1 MGIDNNKNKDKAMTA
16 VEILASLYDG
26 AVYTELLPEL
36 DSEGTKAEAITAYGK
51 VNDIPV
57 YAFVQCMDRFDG
69 AMSIAQANKL
79 VKLYELAVKT
89 GYPVVGF
96 YRDSTGRVMQG
107 NMLLDVL
114 GELLCASSTLS
125 GVVPQ
130 ISVILGNCV
139 GTSAL
144 LAANADFVIKT
155 ESAKISVSDSCCDGS
170 KSAAFITSDEAS
182 AVAKAAELLSYLP
195 VNNLAELPFAVES
208 VMDDCKDFDTVFD
221 KDSKLTL
228 FEKYSDVAEIS
239 FRNLNA
245 AVVGTVKATGKAI
258 DTKTAKKIANFVRFC
273 DAFSIPVITA
283 VDTEGFECL
292 GGAKTVLSAY
302 AEATTPKLSVITG
315 NAVGMAYLSLAGK
328 GAKVDTVIGIAGAV
342 ISPVAPKAAAY
353 IALSDKFAGTVE
365 DQDKQ
370 IDEYIKS
377 ELSAE
382 NAAKQ
387 GFVDDISD
395 YQNLRAKLASYLD
408 ILSAKRVETLP
419 KKHPTI

>member
-1 MGIDNNKNKDKAMTA
+1 MGIDNKNDKKTMTA
-16 VEILASLYDG
+16 VEILSSFYDG

-36 DSEGTKAEAITAYGK
+36 DSEGAKAEAITACGK
-51 VNDIPV
+51 VNGMSV

-114 GELLCASSTLS
+114 GELLSASSTLS

-130 ISVILGNCV
+130 ISVVLGNCV
-139 GTSAL
+139 STTAL

-155 ESAKISVSDSCCDGS
+155 ESAKLSVSDSCCDGS
-170 KSAAFITSDEAS
+170 KSAAFIAPDEAS
-182 AVAKAAELLSYLP
+182 AVAKAVELLGYLP
-195 VNNLAELPFAVES
+195 ANNLSAAPFASEAAVGECS
-208 VMDDCKDFDTVFD
+208 DFDSVFD

-228 FEKYSDVAEIS
+228 FEKYSDVAELS
-239 FRNLNA
+239 FRTLDT
-245 AVVGTVKATGKAI
+245 AVVGTVMTTGKSV
-258 DTKTAKKIANFVRFC
+258 DNKTAKKIANFVRFC

-292 GGAKTVLSAY
+292 GGAKTILSAY

-328 GAKVDTVIGIAGAV
+328 GAKVDAVIGVNGAV
-342 ISPVAPKAAAY
+342 VSPVAPKAAAY
-353 IALSDKFAGTVE
+353 IALSDKLSGTVAE
-365 DQDKQ
+365 QDKQ

-377 ELSAE
+377 ELSVE

-387 GFVDDISD
+387 GFIDDISD

-408 ILSAKRVETLP
+408 ILSAKREETLP